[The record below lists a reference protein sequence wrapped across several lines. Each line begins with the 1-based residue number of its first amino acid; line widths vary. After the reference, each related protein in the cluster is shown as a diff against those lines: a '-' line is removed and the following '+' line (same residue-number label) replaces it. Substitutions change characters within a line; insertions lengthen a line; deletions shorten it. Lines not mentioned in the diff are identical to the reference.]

1 MPAPTFL
8 DLARSIDRQLHGNIQ
23 WPVRAVTAAGVT
35 ALTADDRKVTVDA
48 TLGNVTINLPSA
60 VVAGAGMDF
69 EIKRLDATANTVTIQ
84 SATGGQTIDGAA
96 TYLLSKQYA
105 SALFMSNG
113 TNYLSLYSP
122 SLDMAVAISNV
133 LTKNIRFPFR
143 AIAVSG
149 PVTVSDF
156 YLTLDATA
164 GAVVAT
170 LPSAATVG
178 SGVGFSFMRI
188 DGSANAVSLATTGG
202 QTINGASSASITLR
216 YGVLV
221 AVSDGTNWLL
231 FSSPGAFALA
241 TDVFWTFPAQ
251 LSVDQNTNLY
261 TLVAERAMS
270 FVGVDMKLN
279 VSPVGASVIVDWEI
293 NGVVNSN
300 LRMTIAPG
308 ATFVQVA
315 FPFALAINDTL
326 HPIVIQV
333 GSQTPGQAGLFRSRG
348 Q

>member
-8 DLARSIDRQLHGNIQ
+8 ELARSIDN
-23 WPVRAVTAAGVT
+23 
-35 ALTADDRKVTVDA
+35 ALS
-48 TLGNVTINLPSA
+48 G
-60 VVAGAGMDF
+60 
-69 EIKRLDATANTVTIQ
+69 
-84 SATGGQTIDGAA
+84 
-96 TYLLSKQYA
+96 
-105 SALFMSNG
+105 
-113 TNYLSLYSP
+113 
-122 SLDMAVAISNV
+122 
-133 LTKNIRFPFR
+133 NIRFPFR
-143 AIAVSG
+143 AIAASG
-149 PVTVSDF
+149 PVTGNDF

-170 LPSAATVG
+170 LPSAVTVK
-178 SGVGFSFMRI
+178 SGMGFSFMRI
-188 DGSANAVSLATTGG
+188 DGSANAVTLATTGG
-202 QTINGASSASITLR
+202 QTINGAASAAITLR

-221 AVSDGTNWLL
+221 AVSDGANWLL

-270 FVGVDMKLN
+270 FVGVDIKLN
-279 VSPVGASVIVDWEI
+279 VAPAGASVIVDWEI

-300 LRMTIAPG
+300 LRMTVAAG
-308 ATFVQVA
+308 ATFAQVA

-333 GSQTPGQAGLFRSRG
+333 GSQTPGQAGLFRARG